1 MGAQRRA
8 EMLHGEVTIHRQSAV
23 SHGIEQL
30 EQAPKQTINATSRS
44 LYGTSSF
51 CLRILCSDGVD
62 GCKVLPVSNV
72 GGPICM
78 AMFRITPSAEA
89 LFHPIFA
96 PYTVSW
102 RCDIASFWAI

>member
-8 EMLHGEVTIHRQSAV
+8 EILHGETTIHRLSAV

-51 CLRILCSDGVD
+51 WEFCVLMAWMDA
-62 GCKVLPVSNV
+62 KVLPVSNV

-78 AMFRITPSAEA
+78 AMFRIAPSAEA